1 MGMGPLNIL
10 GTVAMDLGLRR
21 PSYPRLRVLVTLVLG
36 LGLSGCV
43 SASFNDFTAS
53 TVAASGLF
61 PAAPASGPVLV
72 PLFVASTRPSE
83 HAQADRSNVVQ
94 PLPTYS
100 LATVSVPAGHVAGS
114 IERPGWRAE
123 DRKRHFVL
131 AGRRAL
137 DESAFRNEIAAHIS
151 GRVGANR
158 DILVFVHGFNVNLDE
173 ARFRLAQ
180 IVADGQFGGVPV
192 LFTWPSGGN
201 AFAYS
206 SDKERA
212 TASRDAL
219 EALLQ
224 ELAATPGVG
233 RVHILAHSMGTWLAM
248 EALRQGAIAGHA
260 DLSGHLGEIMLAAPD
275 IDLAVFEGQMARI
288 GPSAHVSVFVSADDR
303 ALSLS
308 SALAGARPR
317 LGGLDLRQPEA
328 REEITRLG
336 VQVFDL
342 TGKPDP
348 DFFHHGA
355 YANAP
360 QVIAAIGAQLAE
372 PRPQDQDVT
381 DTIGQPVN
389 GSAPPA
395 RAVAVSDLPP
405 LRREDPRR

>member
-1 MGMGPLNIL
+1 
-10 GTVAMDLGLRR
+10 MDLGLGRPKRR
-21 PSYPRLRVLVTLVLG
+21 RFAAWLAIG
-36 LGLSGCV
+36 ALSLEL
-43 SASFNDFTAS
+43 ASCATTSFSDFTAS
-53 TVAASGLF
+53 TAAASGLF
-61 PAAPASGPVLV
+61 SVTPETGPRLV
-72 PLFVASTRPSE
+72 PLFVASTRSSE
-83 HAQADRSNVVQ
+83 HAQAAHSLAD
-94 PLPTYS
+94 PTAATYS
-100 LATVSVPAGHVAGS
+100 LATVSIPAGHVAGH
-114 IERPGWRAE
+114 IERPGWPGE

-131 AGRRAL
+131 AGRRLL
-137 DESAFRNEIAAHIS
+137 DESGFRNEIAAHIS

-158 DILVFVHGFNVNLDE
+158 DILVFVHGFNVSLDD

-180 IVADGQFGGVPV
+180 IVADGHFGGVPV

-201 AFAYS
+201 ALAYS

-224 ELAATPGVG
+224 ALSTTPGVG
-233 RVHILAHSMGTWLAM
+233 RIHILAHSMGTWLAM
-248 EALRQGAIAGHA
+248 EALRQGAIAGRA
-260 DLSGHLGEIMLAAPD
+260 DLAGHLGEIMLAAPD
-275 IDLAVFEGQMARI
+275 IDLAVFEGQMGRL
-288 GPSAHVSVFVSADDR
+288 GPDAHVSVFVSADDR

-308 SALAGARPR
+308 SALVGARPR

-328 REEITRLG
+328 REAINRLG

-372 PRPQDQDVT
+372 PRPQDKDAT
-381 DTIGQPVN
+381 DTIGEPIS
-389 GSAPPA
+389 GAAPPA
-395 RAVAVSDLPP
+395 GPVAASDLPP
-405 LRREDPRR
+405 PRREDPRR